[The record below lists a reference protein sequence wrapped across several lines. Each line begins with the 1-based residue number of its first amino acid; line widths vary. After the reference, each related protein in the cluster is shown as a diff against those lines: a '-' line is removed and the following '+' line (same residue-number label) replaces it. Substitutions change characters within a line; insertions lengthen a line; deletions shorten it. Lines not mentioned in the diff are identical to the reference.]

1 MTDSS
6 TNMKT
11 DSQSNL
17 NSFWGRLIV
26 EELIRCGVDYFCISP
41 GSRSTPLVAAVAQNS
56 RAKSIVCYDERSS
69 AFHALGY
76 ARAAGKP
83 AAVITTSGTAAANLY
98 PAVVEAAVDKM
109 PLLLLTADRPPELID
124 TGANQAMNQD
134 ALFGRFVRWQFDL
147 PTPAEDVPPQM
158 VLTTIDQ
165 AVFRSRYNN
174 PGPVHINCRYRRPL
188 EPCDTTND
196 GSCIA
201 ALRKWQGGKD
211 PFTSYTEPCATVDEH
226 SLVALCAIIDK
237 ADRGMIVAGRLD
249 TARQRTAVL
258 KLAGKL
264 NWTVYADVASGLR
277 FTGAAAHIIHYFDQE
292 LLSPD
297 FNEQVAPTTV
307 LHVGGRTTSKRIGL
321 FFDAN
326 RPANYIVIKDSPD
339 RYDPIHAVTLHV
351 QSDIAAAC
359 DKIADTAQQR
369 SADRYAAF
377 FDQRAA
383 QVQQI
388 IAAQIEQDD
397 TLSEPFV
404 ARHISQ
410 AAPADS
416 GLFLSNSMPVR
427 DVDLYGAG
435 AKKNI
440 AVAANRGISGID
452 GIMSIASGFAAQ
464 TTSITTVIIGDMA
477 FIHDLNALSILTRL
491 SVPVIVVVIN
501 NKGGGIFHFLPIS
514 QHTDIFEEFFVAP
527 HDFSFGGVCGTF
539 GLDYYHCRS
548 KSDFVESYQTA
559 VDKGVGAV
567 IEVAADRADNL
578 KLRRSMKRKIIDMLN
593 ESVNKQP

>member
-1 MTDSS
+1 
-6 TNMKT
+6 MKAENRC
-11 DSQSNL
+11 NL

-56 RAKSIVCYDERSS
+56 RAKSIICYDERSS

-83 AAVITTSGTAAANLY
+83 AAVITTSGTAVANLY
-98 PAVVEAAVDKM
+98 PAGVEAAVDKV

-134 ALFGRFVRWQFDL
+134 SLFGRFVRWQFDL

-165 AVFRSRYNN
+165 AVYRSRYNN
-174 PGPVHINCRYRRPL
+174 PGPVHINCRYRQPL
-188 EPCDTTND
+188 EPQDPAVDEGYTAD
-196 GSCIA
+196 IQH
-201 ALRKWQGGKD
+201 WQGGKV
-211 PFTSYTEPCATVDEH
+211 PFTSYTAPCVTPAEDSFE
-226 SLVALCAIIDK
+226 SLCAIIDK

-258 KLAGKL
+258 KLSGKL
-264 NWTVYADVASGLR
+264 NWTVYADVTSGLR
-277 FTGAAAHIIHYFDQE
+277 FTGAAAHIIRYFDQE
-292 LLSPD
+292 LLSPG

-307 LHVGGRTTSKRIGL
+307 LHVGGRTTSKRVGL

-326 RPANYIVIKDSPD
+326 RPANYIVIKDSPE
-339 RYDPIHAVTLHV
+339 RYDPIHAVTMHV

-359 DKIADTAQQR
+359 NKIADTAQQR
-369 SADRYAAF
+369 IADRYAAF

-383 QVQQI
+383 EAQQI
-388 IAAQIEQDD
+388 IAGQIEQDE

-410 AAPADS
+410 AVPPDS
-416 GLFLSNSMPVR
+416 GLFLSNSMPIR
-427 DVDLYGAG
+427 DVDLYGAS

-452 GIMSIASGFAAQ
+452 GIMSAASGFAVQ
-464 TTSITTVIIGDMA
+464 TASVTTVIIGDMA
-477 FIHDLNALSILTRL
+477 FIHDLNALSILSRL

-501 NKGGGIFHFLPIS
+501 NRGGGIFHFLPIS

-527 HDFSFGGVCGTF
+527 HDFSFGGVCQTF

-548 KSDFVESYQTA
+548 KSDFVRSYQTA

-567 IEVAADRADNL
+567 IEVATDREDNL

-593 ESVNKQP
+593 ESVNNQP